1 MPQKTYVVDFGERVD
16 PTVLAVVPPLVRIV
30 GNVLQ

>member
-16 PTVLAVVPPLVRIV
+16 PTILTIVPPLVCIV
-30 GNVLQ
+30 GNILQ